1 MLFTPITAE
10 VNMDPVS
17 DMEYPLLKELL
28 YLILIFTFVS
38 ESGVLW
44 FKRKGSTTMAVQ
56 QNCYDT
62 NI

>member
-10 VNMDPVS
+10 VNVDPVS

-38 ESGVLW
+38 ESGVL
-44 FKRKGSTTMAVQ
+44 
-56 QNCYDT
+56 
-62 NI
+62 